1 MKTAR
6 FPYGDKMTNF
16 KIYISYDVCTKCI
29 FGVDFLDIAKELSND
44 HKITKISIRIDDPVQ
59 SIIIEWRIL
68 SYDSPLVIKDI
79 NVDDSIVPREILRHW
94 HSQISLLNDYISSS
108 AKSQMSLE
116 IALDLFDN
124 ANIAGFCSHRLADMI
139 RKGATEKKC
148 LEDINKAPRT
158 INSFQSFPRS

>member
-1 MKTAR
+1 
-6 FPYGDKMTNF
+6 MTKF

-44 HKITKISIRIDDPVQ
+44 HKITKISIRIDDPGQ

-79 NVDDSIVPREILRHW
+79 NVDDFQWHSISHRYVPREILRHW
-94 HSQISLLNDYISSS
+94 HSQISLLNDYISSEEE
-108 AKSQMSLE
+108 MSLE

-124 ANIAGFCSHRLADMI
+124 ANIVGFCSHRLADMI
-139 RKGATEKKC
+139 RKGATEKEC
-148 LEDINKAPRT
+148 LQGINEALKAT
-158 INSFQSFPRS
+158 NSFQSFPRSK